1 LFISDK
7 LTIPNKIKEFLDN
20 QIQYYIT
27 EAQSYKEMAQEYSPK
42 VDSVQDTAFGII
54 VGCIY
59 SSFLQVYTN
68 QKQTVNSN
76 DMQEF
81 TEIIMINARMIK
93 DAIIGKNELV

>member
-1 LFISDK
+1 M
-7 LTIPNKIKEFLDN
+7 DN